1 MAVVSVPRRT
11 YRSGAGRIGSAGLF
25 LALVAAAPAT
35 LALARLLP
43 EHGPALALR
52 LTAAAACVLLVP
64 GGIFVR
70 ALGRPAAF
78 GVALAASFV
87 WSLAALAGALALT
100 FAFDGTIN
108 TTLWLLAGFSAV
120 ALVPALMRAPLA
132 SEPTERRAVAG
143 VAAGGAVFAGAV
155 WWTAS
160 SIYGDGLFHLGRIRK
175 LEAFDLASIN
185 VVDEFKHGGLHP
197 GYAFPVWHSAV
208 ALVARIADVDPA
220 LALRHLPAILT
231 PLAVVLAYA
240 AGAALFRSFGA
251 GVATAAA
258 QVGLLGFSRAGTGS
272 FDSLALPSTVAR
284 VLIAPALLALVF
296 SLAAGGR
303 RRGVLSIAAA
313 SLALALVHPTYAFF
327 VAVPLTGFLVARAVL
342 ATSRRRE
349 VVRVAAALP
358 AVLVPAGLYALWLK
372 PIVDQTA
379 SHQPDAAERART
391 IAHYSGQVDVI
402 GGLLRLAPEAISN
415 GGAIAVG
422 GLLAIPFA
430 ALAGPRRWAAY
441 VLGGS
446 LAVLGLLLFPWAF
459 DQLSD
464 AVSVSQSRRLAAF
477 LPIPF
482 ALAGAAA
489 LLGRLRLAGC
499 LAAFGL
505 GGLLQLAY
513 PGEFSYSLVLGG
525 PSWPVWVAL
534 GGAAVGLVV
543 AAVLRTRGPRGW
555 AGLDRGGRALPR
567 RSGRA
572 RRHRLPQ
579 AGRAG
584 SPPAHPRARRGPSHR
599 RTASGS
605 RLLGSRDELPDRG
618 LRARLR
624 LSRPACSCR
633 QHEREQSHGAA
644 RGRHRLPWQRQPRDS
659 APLPRGLDRRRPAPL
674 SPRSAVAEDLRGPA
688 LRPLQA
694 QFLIVNANDAWPRF
708 SCSSSASTWSS
719 YEPLGNS
726 PVASSCAR

>member
-1 MAVVSVPRRT
+1 VAVVSVPVRT
-11 YRSGAGRIGSAGLF
+11 YRSGAGRLGSSALF
-25 LALVAAAPAT
+25 LALVAAAPVT
-35 LALARLLP
+35 LGLARLLP
-43 EHGPALALR
+43 AHGPALALR

-100 FAFDGTIN
+100 FAFDGTID
-108 TTLWLLAGFSAV
+108 TTLWLLAGFAAA
-120 ALVPALMRAPLA
+120 ALVPALIRAPLA
-132 SEPTERRAVAG
+132 SEPTERRALAA

-175 LEAFDLASIN
+175 LEAFDLTSIN

-208 ALVARIADVDPA
+208 ALVSRIADVDPA

-231 PLAVVLAYA
+231 PLAVVFAYA
-240 AGAALFRSFGA
+240 AGAALFRSFGG

-272 FDSLALPSTVAR
+272 FDSLALPATVAR
-284 VLIAPALLALVF
+284 ALIAPALLALVF
-296 SLAAGGR
+296 SVAAGGR

-327 VAVPLTGFLVARAVL
+327 VAVPLAGFLVARAVL
-342 ATSRRRE
+342 ATNRWPE

-358 AVLVPAGLYALWLK
+358 AVLLPAGLYALWLK

-391 IAHYSGQVDVI
+391 IAHYSGQIDVI

-415 GGAIAVG
+415 GGALAVG
-422 GLLAIPFA
+422 GLLAIPLA

-446 LAVLGLLLFPWAF
+446 LAVLGLLLVPWAF

-477 LPIPF
+477 LPLPF

-525 PSWPVWVAL
+525 PQWPVWIAL
-534 GGAAVGLVV
+534 AGAAVGLVV
-543 AAVLRTRGPRGW
+543 AAVLRRGVSEGGPAWTAAVALSLVTPVGLAGIAYLKQDEPDRLRLTPGLVAAIRADVRPRDIVFSDLETSYRI
-555 AGLDRGGRALPR
+555 AAYAPVYV
-567 RSGRA
+567 SA
-572 RRHRLPQ
+572 
-579 AGRAG
+579 A
-584 SPPAHPRARRGPSHR
+584 PPAHVADTKENNPMERREDVIDFLG
-599 RTASGS
+599 SGS
-605 RLLGSRDELPDRG
+605 LAIPRRYHADWIVVAKHRFRLDLPLPKAYEDRRFV
-618 LRARLR
+618 LYR
-624 LSRPACSCR
+624 LSRS
-633 QHEREQSHGAA
+633 
-644 RGRHRLPWQRQPRDS
+644 
-659 APLPRGLDRRRPAPL
+659 
-674 SPRSAVAEDLRGPA
+674 
-688 LRPLQA
+688 
-694 QFLIVNANDAWPRF
+694 
-708 SCSSSASTWSS
+708 
-719 YEPLGNS
+719 
-726 PVASSCAR
+726 

>member
-1 MAVVSVPRRT
+1 M
-11 YRSGAGRIGSAGLF
+11 
-25 LALVAAAPAT
+25 
-35 LALARLLP
+35 
-43 EHGPALALR
+43 
-52 LTAAAACVLLVP
+52 
-64 GGIFVR
+64 
-70 ALGRPAAF
+70 
-78 GVALAASFV
+78 
-87 WSLAALAGALALT
+87 
-100 FAFDGTIN
+100 
-108 TTLWLLAGFSAV
+108 
-120 ALVPALMRAPLA
+120 
-132 SEPTERRAVAG
+132 
-143 VAAGGAVFAGAV
+143 
-155 WWTAS
+155 
-160 SIYGDGLFHLGRIRK
+160 
-175 LEAFDLASIN
+175 
-185 VVDEFKHGGLHP
+185 
-197 GYAFPVWHSAV
+197 
-208 ALVARIADVDPA
+208 
-220 LALRHLPAILT
+220 
-231 PLAVVLAYA
+231 
-240 AGAALFRSFGA
+240 
-251 GVATAAA
+251 
-258 QVGLLGFSRAGTGS
+258 
-272 FDSLALPSTVAR
+272 AR

-296 SLAAGGR
+296 SVAAGGR

-327 VAVPLTGFLVARAVL
+327 VAVPLAGFLVARAVL

-391 IAHYSGQVDVI
+391 IAHYSGQIDVI

-422 GLLAIPFA
+422 GLLAIPLA

-525 PSWPVWVAL
+525 PAWPVWVAL

-543 AAVLRTRGPRGW
+543 AAVLRRGVTEAGPAWTAAVALCLVAPVGLAGIGYLKQDEPDRLRLTPGLVAALRTDVRPREVVFSDLETSYRI
-555 AGLDRGGRALPR
+555 AGYAPVYV
-567 RSGRA
+567 SA
-572 RRHRLPQ
+572 
-579 AGRAG
+579 A
-584 SPPAHPRARRGPSHR
+584 PPAHVANTKENNPMERREDVIDFLGTGNLAIPRRYHADWIVV
-599 RTASGS
+599 A
-605 RLLGSRDELPDRG
+605 
-618 LRARLR
+618 
-624 LSRPACSCR
+624 
-633 QHEREQSHGAA
+633 
-644 RGRHRLPWQRQPRDS
+644 RHRFRLDL
-659 APLPRGLDRRRPAPL
+659 PLPKVYEDRRFVLYKL
-674 SPRSAVAEDLRGPA
+674 SS
-688 LRPLQA
+688 
-694 QFLIVNANDAWPRF
+694 
-708 SCSSSASTWSS
+708 
-719 YEPLGNS
+719 
-726 PVASSCAR
+726 

>member
-1 MAVVSVPRRT
+1 VAVVSVPMRT
-11 YRSGAGRIGSAGLF
+11 YRSGEGRIGSAALF
-25 LALVAAAPAT
+25 LALVAAAPAA
-35 LALARLLP
+35 LALGRLLP
-43 EHGPALALR
+43 PHGPGLALR

-87 WSLAALAGALALT
+87 WSLVALAGALALT
-100 FAFDGTIN
+100 FALDGTIG
-108 TTLWLLAGFSAV
+108 TTIWLLAGFGTA
-120 ALVPALMRAPLA
+120 ALVPALMRAPVV

-143 VAAGGAVFAGAV
+143 VATAGAVFAGAV

-175 LEAFDLASIN
+175 LDAFDLTSLN
-185 VVDEFKHGGLHP
+185 VVDEFRDGGLHP

-208 ALVARIADVDPA
+208 ALVARLADVDPA
-220 LALRHLPAILT
+220 LALLHLPAILT

-240 AGAALFRSFGA
+240 AGAALFRSFGG

-272 FDSLALPSTVAR
+272 FDSLALPATVAR
-284 VLIAPALLALVF
+284 ALIAPALLALVF
-296 SLAAGGR
+296 TVAAGGR

-313 SLALALVHPTYAFF
+313 SLALVLVHPTYAFF
-327 VAVPLTGFLVARAVL
+327 VAVPLVGFLAARIVL

-349 VVRVAAALP
+349 WVRIAAALP
-358 AVLVPAGLYALWLK
+358 AVLFPAGLYALWLK

-379 SHQPDAAERART
+379 SHQPDATKRAQD

-402 GGLLRLAPEAISN
+402 GGLLRLAPETISR
-415 GGAIAVG
+415 GGAVAVA

-430 ALAGPRRWAAY
+430 ALVGPRRWAAY

-459 DQLSD
+459 DHLSD

-482 ALAGAAA
+482 AVAGAAG
-489 LLGRLRLAGC
+489 LLGRLRVAGC

-505 GGLLQLAY
+505 GGLLQLVY
-513 PGEFSYSLVLGG
+513 PGEFSYFLVVGG

-534 GGAAVGLVV
+534 AGAAVGLVV
-543 AAVLRTRGPRGW
+543 AALARRGLPEAGPAWTAAVALSLVAPVGLAGMAYLRQDEPDRFRLTPGLVDVLRT
-555 AGLDRGGRALPR
+555 D
-567 RSGRA
+567 A
-572 RRHRLPQ
+572 RPGDVVFSDLETSYRIEGYAPVYV
-579 AGRAG
+579 AAA
-584 SPPAHPRARRGPSHR
+584 PPAHVADTKENKPDERREAVIAFSSSGNLAIPRRYHADWIVVAKHR
-599 RTASGS
+599 FA
-605 RLLGSRDELPDRG
+605 LDL
-618 LRARLR
+618 
-624 LSRPACSCR
+624 
-633 QHEREQSHGAA
+633 
-644 RGRHRLPWQRQPRDS
+644 
-659 APLPRGLDRRRPAPL
+659 PLPQVYEDRRFVL
-674 SPRSAVAEDLRGPA
+674 YKL
-688 LRPLQA
+688 
-694 QFLIVNANDAWPRF
+694 N
-708 SCSSSASTWSS
+708 
-719 YEPLGNS
+719 
-726 PVASSCAR
+726 